1 MTIANYLKRKT
12 FYLEPK
18 NGLFVLIVYSSKF
31 FSTTTHVKENYFKL
45 STGIEKCTSH
55 DHFPGKILRENCQE
69 KVENVISDYRRP
81 FFGNRPRTTAS
92 FLRVVVF
99 AQCMYL

>member
-1 MTIANYLKRKT
+1 MIANYLKRKT

-45 STGIEKCTSH
+45 STGI
-55 DHFPGKILRENCQE
+55 GKNCQE

-81 FFGNRPRTTAS
+81 VFGNRPRTTAS

>member
-1 MTIANYLKRKT
+1 MERVLERQHWKGDFITLVQDPEDTFDLLWATVTIANYLKRKT

-45 STGIEKCTSH
+45 STGIEKMYFSRSLSRENTS
-55 DHFPGKILRENCQE
+55 GKIVKKKL
-69 KVENVISDYRRP
+69 K
-81 FFGNRPRTTAS
+81 
-92 FLRVVVF
+92 
-99 AQCMYL
+99 M